1 MNICVFDTE
10 TITAS
15 NPFCYNLGYT
25 IVNVESRKI
34 VKRVD
39 LLIDEVFCNEMLF
52 ELAFFKEKKDLYIQ
66 RANSGKIRRTSF
78 EYALKYVEDDFNS
91 YKIKYAFAYNCTF
104 DKRVIS
110 YNCKWFKEPN
120 IFEKVTIL
128 DIWGLASEFVTS
140 TEKYQQWAEAHNRF
154 TENGNISASA
164 ENVWQFLNNSDKVEE
179 HTALADSEME
189 TNILLKILEANSN
202 IDLFEPRKP
211 IKIIA
216 PSHLHQLQVM
226 INKEYVMTFNYSSK
240 IEKDGK
246 IYFTFPEGKVPPFF
260 YQNGGNENF

>member
-15 NPFCYNLGYT
+15 SPFCYNLGYT

-34 VKRVD
+34 VKKVD
-39 LLIDEVFCNEMLF
+39 LLITEVFDNNMLF

-66 RANSGKIRRTSF
+66 REKEGAITRVNFARMINVVN
-78 EYALKYVEDDFNS
+78 ADFNL
-91 YKIKYAFAYNCTF
+91 YKVKYAFAYNCAF
-104 DKRVIS
+104 DKRVIA

-140 TEKYQQWAEAHNRF
+140 TEKYQKWAEENNRF

-189 TNILLKILEANSN
+189 TDILLKILEANPD

>member
-15 NPFCYNLGYT
+15 SPFCYNLGYV
-25 IVNVESRKI
+25 IINVESRKI
-34 VKRVD
+34 VKRID
-39 LLIDEVFCNEMLF
+39 FLIKDVFSNNMLF
-52 ELAFFKEKKDLYIQ
+52 ELAFFKDKKDLYLQ
-66 RANSGKIRRTSF
+66 RVAENKINYTTL
-78 EYALKYVEDDFNS
+78 EYALINVESDFNF
-91 YKIKYAFAYNCTF
+91 YNVKYAFAYNCAF
-104 DKRVIS
+104 DERVMN
-110 YNCKWFKEPN
+110 YNCKWFGFSNPFKK
-120 IFEKVTIL
+120 ITIL

-140 TEKYQQWAEAHNRF
+140 SEKYQQWAEAHNRF
-154 TENGNISASA
+154 TENGNISANA

-189 TNILLKILEANSN
+189 TDILLKILEANSD

-216 PSHLHQLQVM
+216 PSNLHQLQVM

-260 YQNGGNENF
+260 YQNGGDENF